1 MYFIVVSEKQNK
13 NLRKLGMMPNKKKD
27 FFLHILMLFH
37 FFFTFSYIVIE
48 NYSINRHE
56 HVSAQIHSFF
66 MYIYISS

>member
-1 MYFIVVSEKQNK
+1 MYFIFVSEKQNK
-13 NLRKLGMMPNKKKD
+13 NLRKLGMMPNKKKI
-27 FFLHILMLFH
+27 LHILIFFH

-48 NYSINRHE
+48 NYSINRHV